1 MPEIIECVPN
11 FSEGRNPEVVNAIAD
26 AVRAVRGAH
35 VLDVSSDPDHN
46 RTVITF
52 VGDGRAVE
60 EAAFQAIKIAARLI
74 NLDEHKGE
82 HPRIGATDVVP
93 FIPVSGVTMDDCVEL
108 AHRLGQRVGQELD
121 IAVYLY
127 ARAARNTERE
137 KLSNI
142 RKGEYE
148 AWREEIGRVPER
160 NPDYGPAQPRAWGAT
175 VIGARPFLI
184 AYNIYLDTD
193 DVQVAKRIARSVR
206 ASSGGLQ
213 NVQALGFMV
222 EGQAQVSMNLLNF
235 ARTPIHRVQELVR
248 REAQQDGVSIS
259 HAELIGLAP
268 QQSFLDAANWYLQV
282 RDIEKDQL
290 LEQRMA
296 RVDEEDQSLQ
306 RKVPE
311 DFIAALANP
320 SPTPG
325 GGSVAALAGALG
337 VALVQMVGGLT
348 LDRKKYADVHE
359 RAQDMVDRAQQLR
372 YELSTSIVRDAEAF
386 DALFQT
392 FRNKGL
398 TEPERS
404 EAVEKATIVAAEV
417 PLHVVRLCREAA
429 ELALEMAKIGN
440 VNAATDVASAGIMAR
455 AAAHIAALNVR
466 VNAASLQDQE
476 LAARWNGEAARL
488 NREIDDLTEE
498 LQRVA
503 AHRGG
508 Y

>member
-11 FSEGRNPEVVNAIAD
+11 FSEGRNPEVYNAIAD
-26 AVRAVRGAH
+26 AVRAVRGTR

-52 VGDGRAVE
+52 VGDARAVE
-60 EAAFQAIKIAARLI
+60 EGAFQAIKLAARLI
-74 NLDEHKGE
+74 NLDQHKGE

-93 FIPVSGVTMDDCVEL
+93 FIPVSGVTMDECIEL
-108 AHRLGQRVGQELD
+108 AHRLGRRVGQELH
-121 IAVYLY
+121 IAVYMY
-127 ARAARNTERE
+127 AHAATRPQRE

-148 AWREEIGRVPER
+148 GWREEIGSVPER
-160 NPDYGPAQPRAWGAT
+160 DPDYGPSQSQTWGAT

-193 DVQVAKRIARSVR
+193 NLEIAKRIARSVR

-248 REAQQDGVSIS
+248 REARQDGVAIS

-268 QQSFLDAANWYLQV
+268 QQAFLDAANWYLQV

-296 RVDEEDQSLQ
+296 RFDEEDQSLQ
-306 RKVPE
+306 RKVPQE
-311 DFIAALANP
+311 FLTALADAT
-320 SPTPG
+320 PTPG

-337 VALVQMVGGLT
+337 AALVQMVGGLT
-348 LDRKKYADVHE
+348 LGRKKYADVHE
-359 RAQDMVDRAQQLR
+359 RVWHIVDRAQRLR
-372 YELSTSIVRDAEAF
+372 YQLSTSIVRDAEAF

-392 FRNKGL
+392 FRNKEL
-398 TEPERS
+398 DEPERS
-404 EAVEKATIVAAEV
+404 EAIEKATIAAAEV
-417 PLHVVRLCREAA
+417 PLEVIRLCKEAS

-440 VNAATDVASAGIMAR
+440 VNAATDVASAGLMAR
-455 AAAHIAALNVR
+455 AAAQIAALNVR
-466 VNAASLQDQE
+466 VNAAGLEDE
-476 LAARWNGEAARL
+476 KLATKWNGEAARL
-488 NREIDDLTEE
+488 NQEINELTEQ
-498 LQRVA
+498 LQDVA
-503 AHRGG
+503 ALRGG